1 MLPLAARA
9 QQVPVIGYLNG
20 GVPITATLEEFRRGI
35 GEAGFTEGQNV
46 TIDYRWAEGD
56 YSRLPTLAAE
66 LVNRKVAII
75 AAGGGDLAARAAQG
89 ATSVIPVVFTSG
101 DDPVVTGLV
110 PSLSRPSG
118 NLTGV
123 SFFLVELHAK
133 RFELISELVPEAKV
147 VALLVNPNSPQ
158 TDRVVQAMEE
168 ATRARSVQLRVLKA
182 ATEPEIE
189 SAFNGLQSS
198 RADALIQQADPF
210 FISRRELFALLAAR
224 HSIPAIYEG
233 RQFAQAGGLISYGP
247 NLPAVYRQVGVYV
260 GKILKGEKAA
270 DLPVVQPT
278 KFELVVNLRA
288 AKAIGLRI
296 SESFLLRADEVI
308 D

>member
-1 MLPLAARA
+1 
-9 QQVPVIGYLNG
+9 
-20 GVPITATLEEFRRGI
+20 
-35 GEAGFTEGQNV
+35 
-46 TIDYRWAEGD
+46 
-56 YSRLPTLAAE
+56 
-66 LVNRKVAII
+66 
-75 AAGGGDLAARAAQG
+75 
-89 ATSVIPVVFTSG
+89 
-101 DDPVVTGLV
+101 
-110 PSLSRPSG
+110 
-118 NLTGV
+118 
-123 SFFLVELHAK
+123 
-133 RFELISELVPEAKV
+133 
-147 VALLVNPNSPQ
+147 
-158 TDRVVQAMEE
+158 MEE

-288 AKAIGLRI
+288 AKAIGLKI